1 MYPYTDYIAD
11 ALNDIKDLK
20 CNINELDDNLQN
32 FYVQQ
37 NLQVSKL
44 SAEIDDLRVTLRWYK
59 FLTGIALATL
69 SMAIIMIVH
78 TIA

>member
-1 MYPYTDYIAD
+1 MYPYTNHIAD

-20 CNINELDDNLQN
+20 CNINELDGNLQN

-37 NLQVSKL
+37 NLLMSKL
-44 SAEIDDLRVTLRWYK
+44 SDEIDDLRVKLHWHK
-59 FLTGIALATL
+59 FLTGIALTTL
-69 SMAIIMIVH
+69 SIAILLIVR

>member
-1 MYPYTDYIAD
+1 MYPYTDHIAD
-11 ALNDIKDLK
+11 ALDDIKDLK

-37 NLQVSKL
+37 NLQMSKL
-44 SAEIDDLRVTLRWYK
+44 SAEIDDLRITLRWYK
-59 FLTGIALATL
+59 FLTGMALMTL
-69 SMAIIMIVH
+69 SIAIIMIVH

>member
-1 MYPYTDYIAD
+1 MYQYADHIAD

-37 NLQVSKL
+37 NLLVSKL
-44 SAEIDDLRVTLRWYK
+44 SDEIDDLRVTLRWHK

-69 SMAIIMIVH
+69 SAAILTIVH

>member
-1 MYPYTDYIAD
+1 MYPYTDHIAD
-11 ALNDIKDLK
+11 ALDDIKDLK

-37 NLQVSKL
+37 NLQMSKL

-59 FLTGIALATL
+59 FLIGIALATL
-69 SMAIIMIVH
+69 SIAILMIVH